1 MKIFGKKDIQ
11 FENIFQ
17 GIQTYLQN
25 SIGGNNTINKS
36 SVFGQILTVL
46 SAAIHNAILYVEDA
60 LVEQNKYT
68 AQRKKSVY
76 ALAAQSGY
84 FPSPGRA
91 AGVLLQVSHKPNNQS
106 GLNVII
112 REHERLVCSQNG
124 LYYNIVLGQDGT
136 VIKCGSGL
144 ANTNL
149 YAVQGKF
156 EAQRFVSRGG
166 ELYAQNFSY
175 NGYIDLQY
183 ISVTVNGESA
193 TKYESLYDMPAG
205 ELSYYVR
212 FNPVSGIDLVFGNG
226 TFGDIREQGDV
237 IEVTYLLHDGESGNL
252 EIDSNTLFSFTD
264 SLTDISGDE
273 VEGNNIFNVTFATTD
288 AVSAGSNSES
298 IAQVRQMIG
307 YNSRSLVL
315 SDANAYSAFINRFS
329 FCGYNRTW
337 SEPGSLATNSII
349 MRNYRSSMS
358 SGLDYFNLTES
369 DFVLTDTQK
378 DSIQTALQN
387 SGGMLAGSIY
397 NIFDI
402 ELVKY
407 ALYIYVTLKSTST
420 DKEIVR
426 EKIKTTVG
434 DFFGDICSDSYIP
447 KSDIIAVLKNN
458 IDEIDG
464 INCYFLSE
472 RNEEAQTNLSYTET
486 SYEYNAVTGTY
497 EKSEKTI
504 GLLPGENPSL
514 GLDAHGNISIDSDYQ
529 FPVLMGGWSWTN
541 DSGQSVAIEI
551 GSPVIITFE

>member
-25 SIGGNNTINKS
+25 SIGGNSTINKS

-106 GLNVII
+106 GLSVII

-156 EAQRFVSRGG
+156 ETQRFVSRGG
-166 ELYAQNFSY
+166 KLYAQNFSY

-183 ISVTVNGESA
+183 ISVTVNGVGA

-226 TFGDIREQGDV
+226 VFGDIREQGDV

-273 VEGNNIFNVTFATTD
+273 VEGNNIFNVMFATAD

-315 SDANAYSAFINRFS
+315 SDTNAYSAFINRFS

-337 SEPGSLATNSII
+337 SEPGSLTTNSII

-447 KSDIIAVLKNN
+447 KSDIITALKND

-486 SYEYNAVTGTY
+486 SYEYNAATGTY

-514 GLDAHGNISIDSDYQ
+514 GLDVHGNISIDSDYQ